1 MAENTKVTSTE
12 YPIYFEFIKNRWA
25 FYAFSMMIFVI
36 TPMMLATRGL
46 NWGMDF
52 RGGTEFLLGFEVPKE
67 TPMDEETIRK
77 TLAKPDFT
85 ELGDVQVFRVT
96 NPSGEPNF
104 SVRTKMQPDQI
115 KGMAEKLARSLTDP
129 AVKRTAKVLSTNS
142 VGPVVGDSL
151 RKNTLKAIFWSCV
164 AILIYMSIQFEFRP
178 GFLCTVGLM
187 HDTFS
192 VLLLFCVTQHEV
204 DLTAV
209 AALLTVLGYSMNDSI
224 VILDRVRENQRLKRK
239 MPLDELVNL
248 SINQCLAR
256 TVYVGLTVVM
266 TLVTLLFM
274 GPHVLRGF
282 SLAIIVGVCSGM
294 TSTLSIVCPVLV
306 DWHLWERSGRSE
318 AEPKKA

>member
-1 MAENTKVTSTE
+1 MSTKETTPVAPTE
-12 YPIYFEFIKNRWA
+12 QTIYFEFIKNRWML
-25 FYAFSMMIFVI
+25 YAFSIAIFII
-36 TPMMLATRGL
+36 TPVLLATRGL

-52 RGGTEFLLGFEVPKE
+52 RGGTEFLVDFEK
-67 TPMDEETIRK
+67 TADEEMIRK
-77 TLAKPDFT
+77 VLEKPEFKD
-85 ELGDVQVFRVT
+85 LGDTQVFRVVD
-96 NPSGEPNF
+96 GKGKPNF
-104 SVRTKMQPDQI
+104 SIRTKMQPDQI
-115 KGMAEKLARSLTDP
+115 KGIPEKLARQLSDP
-129 AVKRTAKVLSTNS
+129 AKQGTAKLLSTNS

-151 RKNTLKAIFWSCV
+151 RKNTLKAIFWSV
-164 AILIYMSIQFEFRP
+164 IVILLYMSLQFEFRP
-178 GFLCTVGLM
+178 GFLATVGLA
-187 HDTFS
+187 HDTFA
-192 VLLLFCVTQHEV
+192 VLLLFCITQHEV

-239 MPLDELVNL
+239 MPFDELVNL

-274 GPHVLRGF
+274 GPTVLRGF

-306 DWHLWERSGRSE
+306 DWHLWERAGRE
-318 AEPKKA
+318 ETKKA